1 MSKTSIEPGAGGET
15 LRLAGPT
22 MGTSWQAELRLPAGA
37 DPEAIRADLA
47 RAVETVDAQMSTW
60 KPDSDLMRLNR
71 APVGSWVPVPPEL
84 FEVVRLGL
92 EIGAASG
99 GLFDICLGDLVSA
112 WGFGPAEPDRE
123 AITAMIG
130 GARPPAAALL
140 ELDPVTRRIRKSAP
154 AALDLCGIAK
164 GYALDLMAAALER
177 HGAGDWLVS
186 LDGDLRARGQRAP
199 GTPWLA
205 ALETPTRERP
215 GVHGFIEIAD
225 AAVATSG
232 DYRNWIALEDR
243 VLSHTMDR
251 RAGLPCLH
259 ELASVTVIAASG
271 AAADAW
277 ATALLVAGPEAGP
290 ELARAQGIRA
300 IFLRRDP
307 DGGISE
313 LSLAD

>member
-1 MSKTSIEPGAGGET
+1 MSKTSIDRGAAAET
-15 LRLAGPT
+15 LRLSGPT
-22 MGTSWQAELRLPAGA
+22 MGTTWQAELRLPAGA
-37 DPEAIRADLA
+37 DPEALRADLA
-47 RAVETVDAQMSTW
+47 RAVETVDSQMSTW

-71 APVGSWVPVPPEL
+71 APVGTWVPVPREL

-99 GLFDICLGDLVSA
+99 GLFDICLGELMAA

-123 AITAMIG
+123 AITALMG
-130 GARPPAAALL
+130 EERPPATEVLD
-140 ELDPVTRRIRKSAP
+140 LDPEGQRIRKRAP
-154 AALDLCGIAK
+154 VVLDLCGIAK
-164 GYALDLMAAALER
+164 GYALDLMATALER
-177 HGAGDWLVS
+177 HGVGDWLVS

-199 GTPWLA
+199 GTPWVA
-205 ALETPTRERP
+205 ALETPTRERR

-259 ELASVTVIAASG
+259 DLASVTVVAASG
-271 AAADAW
+271 AVADAW

-290 ELARAQGIRA
+290 ELARAQGLEA
-300 IFLRRDP
+300 IFLRREA
-307 DGGISE
+307 DGSVSE
-313 LSLAD
+313 LSLVS